1 MQPIQNSRIR
11 EYTRLSGEIDSLYH
25 EIAIEMGVSDSVLN
39 VLYIILHKGEEC
51 LQSEL
56 SKLSGI
62 NRQTINSAVR
72 KLEKDGIVY
81 LKQGHGRNTI
91 VCLTEKGKEFSS
103 ERIYP
108 ILEIEKNIWNEWT
121 AEQQQQYLMF
131 TRQYHDALEKY
142 VQMRHL

>member
-1 MQPIQNSRIR
+1 MEHPYIR
-11 EYTRLSGEIDSLYH
+11 EYTRLSGEIDALYH
-25 EIAIEMGVSDSVLN
+25 ELAIKMGISDSVLN
-39 VLYIILHKGEEC
+39 ILYTICEKGDQC

-62 NRQTINSAVR
+62 NRQTINSAIR
-72 KLEKDGIVY
+72 KLEMDGIVY

-91 VCLTEKGKEFSS
+91 VCLTEKGKEFSL

-121 AEQQQQYLMF
+121 AEEQQQYLMF

-142 VQMRHL
+142 IQMHHL

>member
-1 MQPIQNSRIR
+1 MEHSYIG

-25 EIAIEMGVSDSVLN
+25 EFAVKMGISDSVLN
-39 VLYIILHKGEEC
+39 ILYTICEKGGQC

-62 NRQTINSAVR
+62 NRQTINSAIR

-81 LKQGHGRNTI
+81 LKQGHGLNTI

-121 AEQQQQYLMF
+121 AEEQQQYLMF

-142 VQMRHL
+142 IQMHHL